1 MSDAKKARTPAEV
14 DAALDQLLSVV
25 DTLTA
30 LPDQVKKLA
39 DLPDYIKKF
48 TDQVDQLGMVPEYV
62 NKLVE
67 QMANLGPRV
76 TTLEQK
82 TANGEKPMGPS
93 VTARLDQIE
102 ATLKGAEKIIGTGR
116 MLEVVPPDHV
126 LSPTRRGLADYEDAR
141 TKLLKQKPG
150 EILTLKH
157 LGKSID
163 VGYDDGRILLRQAK
177 VLG

>member
-1 MSDAKKARTPAEV
+1 MSEKKPRT
-14 DAALDQLLSVV
+14 L
-25 DTLTA
+25 
-30 LPDQVKKLA
+30 
-39 DLPDYIKKF
+39 
-48 TDQVDQLGMVPEYV
+48 DQVDQALDLVMVDLDEKTKKLEDLVDQVRKMTEQLV
-62 NKLVE
+62 NL
-67 QMANLGPRV
+67 NPRV

-116 MLEVVPPDHV
+116 RLEVVPPDHV
-126 LSPTRRGLADYEDAR
+126 LSPTRRGLAEYEDAR

>member
-1 MSDAKKARTPAEV
+1 MSEKKPRT
-14 DAALDQLLSVV
+14 L
-25 DTLTA
+25 
-30 LPDQVKKLA
+30 
-39 DLPDYIKKF
+39 
-48 TDQVDQLGMVPEYV
+48 DQVDQALDLVMVDLDEKTKKLEDLVDQVRKMTEQLV
-62 NKLVE
+62 NL
-67 QMANLGPRV
+67 NPRV

-126 LSPTRRGLADYEDAR
+126 LSPTRRGLAEYEDAR

>member
-1 MSDAKKARTPAEV
+1 MTEPKQPRTLEQL
-14 DAALDQLLSVV
+14 DAAVDQVLAVV
-25 DTLTA
+25 D
-30 LPDQVKKLA
+30 QLA
-39 DLPDYIKKF
+39 DLPAEVQKLKE
-48 TDQVDQLGMVPEYV
+48 QV
-62 NKLVE
+62 
-67 QMANLGPRV
+67 ANLVPRV

-82 TANGEKPMGPS
+82 LAAGAPVMGPT

-141 TKLLKQKPG
+141 NKLLKQKPG